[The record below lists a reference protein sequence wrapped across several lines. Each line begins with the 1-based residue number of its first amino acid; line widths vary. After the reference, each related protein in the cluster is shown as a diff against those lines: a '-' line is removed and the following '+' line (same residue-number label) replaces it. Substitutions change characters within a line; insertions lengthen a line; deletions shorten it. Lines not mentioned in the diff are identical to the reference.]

1 MPINSTTN
9 QPMPKSENQ
18 TEALYDVYTNM
29 RSGEQAELR
38 RGTPGEPFWRLLSS
52 VGKAD
57 AHTDDLPKWQLII
70 QCIAISGYSSTRFG
84 KALKQAGY
92 SQARLKRLLE
102 ADDDMLDGIL
112 RRTARQLKS
121 ANQKANWNDIRRLLF
136 DYKGKDAERM
146 RLRIAQDYYT
156 HDNISNDTAQDDDT
170 DA

>member
-1 MPINSTTN
+1 
-9 QPMPKSENQ
+9 MPKSENQ

-52 VGKAD
+52 IDKAD

-70 QCIAISGYSSTRFG
+70 QCIAISGYSDTRFG

>member
-1 MPINSTTN
+1 
-9 QPMPKSENQ
+9 MPKSENQ
-18 TEALYDVYTNM
+18 TEVLYEVYTNM
-29 RSGEQAELR
+29 SSGEQAELR

-52 VGKAD
+52 IGKAD
-57 AHTDDLPKWQLII
+57 VHTDDLPKWQLII
-70 QCIAISGYSSTRFG
+70 QCIAISGYSNTRFG

-136 DYKGKDAERM
+136 DYKGEDAERM

-156 HDNISNDTAQDDDT
+156 HDNTSNDTAPDNDSG
-170 DA
+170 A